1 MGHPLYGRGHKLHV
15 CVDDLVRV
23 HVGQLDG
30 LPDLALQALGP
41 SPGDGEL
48 DGLGVPPVLRVFIGE
63 VDGHAVAVLVSSDL
77 RMVRADPGV
86 P

>member
-1 MGHPLYGRGHKLHV
+1 MGHPLYGRGHELHV
-15 CVDDLVRV
+15 GVYDLVRI

-48 DGLGVPPVLRVFIGE
+48 DSLGVPPVLRVLVGE
-63 VDGHAVAVLVSSDL
+63 VGGHAV
-77 RMVRADPGV
+77 GV
-86 P
+86 QV